1 MHFIWDGTNSEEFK
15 ENLIKHNIAKEV
27 IFVKT
32 DDDSENACRIDYVNN
47 TAGCSIGSCCIV
59 YLPKLRRCFK
69 IGNDYKEFSFS
80 RLRIAYKEASEFSDF
95 IGDSHYWVNDL
106 EFDINDWRKDEVT

>member
-15 ENLIKHNIAKEV
+15 ENLIKYNIAKEV
-27 IFVKT
+27 IFGRT
-32 DDDSENACRIDYVNN
+32 DDNTENVCHISYVNN
-47 TAGCSIGSCCIV
+47 TVSLAISSCCIV

-80 RLRIAYKEASEFSDF
+80 RLRFAYKQASEPSDF

-106 EFDINDWRKDEVT
+106 EFDINKD